1 MQVTFEE
8 DAQKVQKCTE
18 LHAAD
23 KPNER
28 VDSRD
33 IYGLTKA
40 INICDKIA
48 QSEHNSEAVDKSQVF
63 KTVEYHFAE
72 VMFLLIDLFSFCFH

>member
-1 MQVTFEE
+1 MQVTFKE
-8 DAQKVQKCTE
+8 DAKKVQKCTE

-23 KPNER
+23 KPNKR

-33 IYGLTKA
+33 IYGLIKA

-48 QSEHNSEAVDKSQVF
+48 QSEHNIKAVDKSEVF
-63 KTVEYHFAE
+63 
-72 VMFLLIDLFSFCFH
+72 